1 MRKILSLLLATG
13 LTITALAGC
22 SGSAPASSA
31 TPEAA
36 PTGAPA
42 ADPTAQAES
51 KPEADATAGY
61 DKVELKIS
69 FNGTD
74 TSTEAKVANL
84 FAQKVEE
91 ASGGAV
97 TVKTFPNAQLAG
109 GDLSKSVEIAT
120 SGVTDL
126 ACWSQSV
133 VAALDQGLFAA
144 GMPWNYESYE
154 DVEKVYDTTAG
165 DYISKSLAKNGLRY
179 ISYAHNGLKEF
190 TCGKRQ
196 IKTPEDLKNLKMR
209 VASGAM
215 NLDFYRALGAD
226 PVAMNWSEVYTA
238 LQQGTIDGHDNSLV
252 TIKSGNI
259 NEVQDYITISKHG
272 YDAFLFC
279 ANEDKMASLN
289 QATQDLI
296 AKTLT
301 DACKE
306 INQAFVTQE
315 DDARKEFEAAG
326 ISIYELTPEDVA
338 AFKTVVQPVIDKYK
352 AEYGTEACTAFGV
365 K

>member
-1 MRKILSLLLATG
+1 MKKVITSLLALSLVLS
-13 LTITALAGC
+13 IFAGC
-22 SGSAPASSA
+22 SSSKPAPSSAPAASA
-31 TPEAA
+31 VA
-36 PTGAPA
+36 APA
-42 ADPTAQAES
+42 A
-51 KPEADATAGY
+51 PETSGETPATY
-61 DKVELKIS
+61 EKVELKMS

-84 FAQKVEE
+84 FKQKVAD

-97 TVKTFPNAQLAG
+97 VITTFPNAQLAG

-120 SGVTDL
+120 TGIADL

-133 VAALDQGLFAA
+133 VASLDQGLYACA
-144 GMPWNYESYE
+144 MPWTYASYE
-154 DVEKVYDTTAG
+154 EVEQVYDTTAG
-165 DYISKSLAKNGLRY
+165 EYLGKSLSAHGLKY

-196 IKTPEDLKNLKMR
+196 IKTPVDFKDLKIR
-209 VASGAM
+209 VAGGAM

-259 NEVQDYITISKHG
+259 QEVQPYITISKHG
-272 YDAFLFC
+272 YDAFIF
-279 ANEDKMASLN
+279 AAN
-289 QATQDLI
+289 QAKMDKLPAQTQELVFT
-296 AKTLT
+296 KLQE
-301 DACKE
+301 ACAE
-306 INQAFVTQE
+306 INEQMVAQE
-315 DDARKEFEAAG
+315 DAAKKEFEDSG
-326 ISIYELTPEDVA
+326 IKVYELTPDDVT
-338 AFKTVVQPVIDKYK
+338 AFKTVVQPVIEKYK
-352 AEYGTEACTAFGV
+352 AEYGEEACKAFGV